1 MPQVRKKRKSQGA
14 KEKQEQLS
22 QEEFLPLLYALGIFL
37 GLGLLGWVLTPLT
50 AKTAFSLTFALW
62 FYLILPGYCILLNL
76 NLDGL
81 ERVILAFPVS
91 GALIPI
97 ALYHWNALGG
107 RISLPATVGTILL
120 ASAVGLGLRRYS
132 DKKAYVPA
140 RSHL

>member
-1 MPQVRKKRKSQGA
+1 MPQEHKKKIK
-14 KEKQEQLS
+14 KEEAQEPLARGD
-22 QEEFLPLLYALGIFL
+22 FIPLLYALGILL
-37 GLGLLGWVLTPLT
+37 GLGLLGWLFTPLT

-97 ALYHWNALGG
+97 ALYHWNAVGG
-107 RISLPATVGTILL
+107 RISLFATIGTILL
-120 ASAVGLGLRRYS
+120 SSAVGLGLRIYS
-132 DKKAYVPA
+132 DRKG
-140 RSHL
+140 